1 MSDISSHI
9 LRSSNSSSS
18 DTPKYL
24 FESNCESSRY
34 ALKAELASRII
45 YDDPAVLRHLR
56 THQVND
62 NLVASCAASFQATN
76 ADDIET
82 LKVVAAR
89 ASNREVE
96 ELEQW
101 EALHKA
107 EEAFEKAEDT
117 EREDISG
124 NHGSEEEQEMYEP
137 LIRLFNYIAN
147 FGQAITPRTFQRTDT
162 MLKPQ
167 ESHTFG
173 FQSYSPDIIISPCG
187 VNASTSKKWRDRD
200 AFGEVKP
207 SNKQRPKPATA
218 GTIPS
223 IVTQS
228 ADYARLFMSCR
239 PFMLF
244 CVGILISGTE
254 FTVGIFDRDGITFSP
269 AYDMFGDTQMFIRV
283 VRSMACNLSIQELGS
298 DPTVTVLDDDETRRL
313 SGISD
318 ARQVPVYPSA
328 VVRSIGNDPRKWCT
342 IGPPIWTSLS
352 LLGRG
357 TNVWRVREY
366 VEEVDKQPSCI
377 RGNEM
382 VLKTAWR
389 SSAMTPESDIYMSIT
404 QPPEGLAKFEC
415 GGDVYIDGYR
425 MTVQNLRGHPVHEID
440 SPTPVLHRLI
450 LSTVGRPLWEYT
462 TDREL
467 LVGFRDALKAHKDLC
482 DQGILHRDISAGN
495 VLLTANPN
503 ASFRGFI
510 TDLEFARIES
520 SSLAQPLTVT
530 RTISPKNR
538 YDDQGRFLYK
548 RQETT
553 STHTKFAST
562 VTVQRGANM
571 TGTAQF
577 MAVQILD
584 ASSDTVHQARHDIE
598 SFIWVLSYC
607 VLRSLHRRA
616 SDQSAPQDAR
626 AQFVALKV
634 IFSKTFSQTTAEDIA
649 QQRQSGSRGLK
660 FPKNSAVEA
669 LVKNFMSAPLVNLFA
684 ALQGLVHKAT
694 DPFHPTSLTHD
705 DLLAPVNDAIALLQ

>member
-1 MSDISSHI
+1 MSNISPNI
-9 LRSSNSSSS
+9 LSSNSSSS
-18 DTPKYL
+18 SDTSRYL
-24 FESNCESSRY
+24 FESDYECNLY
-34 ALKAELASRII
+34 DNHALKKELASRIV
-45 YDDPAVLRHLR
+45 YDDPAVFRRLR

-62 NLVASCAASFQATN
+62 NFVASCAVSFQAAN
-76 ADDIET
+76 ADDIEI

-101 EALHKA
+101 ESLDNG
-107 EEAFEKAEDT
+107 EDT
-117 EREDISG
+117 EKEEVSS

-137 LIRLFNYIAN
+137 LVRLFNYIAK
-147 FGQAITPRTFQRTDT
+147 FGQAITPRNFQRTDT

-173 FQSYSPDIIISPCG
+173 FQSCSPDITISPYG

-207 SNKQRPKPATA
+207 SNQQRPKPAAA

-228 ADYARLFMSCR
+228 AEYARLFMCCR

-254 FTVGIFDRDGITFSP
+254 FCVGIFDREGITFFP
-269 AYDMFGDTQMFIRV
+269 AYDMFEDTEVFIRV

-318 ARQVPVYPSA
+318 ARRVPVYPSA
-328 VVRSIGNDPRKWCT
+328 VVTSVGKDSRKWCT
-342 IGPPIWTSLS
+342 IGHTIWTSLS

-366 VEEVDKQPSCI
+366 VEEVDKQPCI
-377 RGNEM
+377 GGNEM
-382 VLKTAWR
+382 ILKTAWR
-389 SSAMTPESDIYMSIT
+389 SSAMTPESDIYMSIA
-404 QPPEGLAKFEC
+404 QPPEGLAEFEC
-415 GGDVYIDGYR
+415 GGDVCIDGDPI
-425 MTVQNLRGHPVHEID
+425 TVQNLRGHLVHEID
-440 SPTPVLHRLI
+440 PPTPVLHRLI

-462 TDREL
+462 TDLEL
-467 LVGFRDALKAHKDLC
+467 LTGFRDALKAHKNLC

-503 ASFRGFI
+503 ASLRGFI

-520 SSLAQPLTVT
+520 SSLAKPLTVT
-530 RTISPKNR
+530 KDISPKTR
-538 YDDQGRFLYK
+538 YNDQGCFLYK
-548 RQETT
+548 THETT
-553 STHTKFAST
+553 STHTKFALT
-562 VTVQRGANM
+562 VTVQRGAHM

-584 ASSDTVHQARHDIE
+584 ASGDTVHQTRHDIE

-616 SDQSAPQDAR
+616 SDKSAPPEAR
-626 AQFVALKV
+626 AQFADLKE
-634 IFSKTFSQTTAEDIA
+634 IFGSSFSQTTAGKIA
-649 QQRQSGSRGLK
+649 GQRQSNSDGLK
-660 FPKNSAVEA
+660 FPKYGDLEA
-669 LVKNFMSAPLVNLFA
+669 IVKNFMSPPLINLFST
-684 ALQGLVHKAT
+684 LQYLVYKAS
-694 DPFHPTSLTHD
+694 DPFRPTFLTHD
-705 DLLAPVNDAIALLQ
+705 DLLAHVHAAIASLQ